1 LTRVPENSSAADDV
15 DRTNLQHFGTMLVPR
30 IEAILDSYG
39 W

>member
-1 LTRVPENSSAADDV
+1 VSLKTRQRPMTLTA
-15 DRTNLQHFGTMLVPR
+15 TNLQHFGTMLVPR